1 MHACPE
7 CRRDFRSESSYAL
20 YLARKETRAALEA
33 EVAGEPYDVPLRF
46 QSAPLSVDGI
56 VRDHAP
62 PFVTYSGDEPT
73 KRERHLLH
81 SADALAGRL

>member
-33 EVAGEPYDVPLRF
+33 ELAGVDYKVPLRF
-46 QSAPLSVDGI
+46 QRPS
-56 VRDHAP
+56 RDP
-62 PFVTYSGDEPT
+62 EPILT
-73 KRERHLLH
+73 KQETRAARRNQYMT
-81 SADALAGRL
+81 GNG